1 MRKSLTSANGK
12 SVVEGAE
19 RGFSKLVF
27 DRASGALVG
36 AQLMCPH
43 AAEMIGGLTAAI
55 VGGLT
60 EAQLTRA
67 VFPHPTVSE
76 ILSLD

>member
-1 MRKSLTSANGK
+1 
-12 SVVEGAE
+12 
-19 RGFSKLVF
+19 
-27 DRASGALVG
+27 
-36 AQLMCPH
+36 MCPH